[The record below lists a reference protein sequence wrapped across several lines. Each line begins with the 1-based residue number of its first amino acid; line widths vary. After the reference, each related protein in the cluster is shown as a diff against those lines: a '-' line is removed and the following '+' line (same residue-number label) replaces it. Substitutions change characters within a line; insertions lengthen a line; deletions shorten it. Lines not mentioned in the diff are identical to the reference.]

1 MKKKLCICGSI
12 CILLVCGFLT
22 FIINKRTDDN
32 SEKEDTS
39 VSVEATT
46 ELNFSVTEEIMTDI
60 TEEDMTN
67 TYEEDAQYVYY
78 LEDEA
83 VRNDPIF
90 HAFVENE
97 ITAFDLIEK
106 EDKYLIDYYEEYL
119 NWGIFYGVHY
129 MAEDLDSDGE
139 EELLIFWQYRST
151 DGKLFV
157 FDKVDGKL
165 NAWEVWEDFLT
176 MHLMESQ
183 YYGNGLFSTEGSVGQ
198 IIGQYNSD
206 GRIEYILK
214 FTHWQEYGENTS
226 SLHGELILYEDGIEE
241 KKISYEGLYYEADD
255 IWEWTEENQE
265 NKDECD
271 SILNEIRTEIGKG
284 EVIRH
289 VEWEEEA
296 EQITL
301 EELLYILGE
310 Q

>member
-12 CILLVCGFLT
+12 CILLVCGFLI
-22 FIINKRTDDN
+22 FIANNRTDDN
-32 SEKEDTS
+32 SEKEDT
-39 VSVEATT
+39 
-46 ELNFSVTEEIMTDI
+46 
-60 TEEDMTN
+60 TN
-67 TYEEDAQYVYY
+67 TYDEDVQYVYY

-83 VRNDPIF
+83 VRNDPLF
-90 HAFVENE
+90 HAFVKNE
-97 ITAFDLIEK
+97 IAAYDLIEK
-106 EDKYLIDYYEEYL
+106 KDKYLIDYYEEYL
-119 NWGIFYGVHY
+119 KWGIFYGVHY

-139 EELLIFWQYRST
+139 EELLIFWQYRQT

-157 FDKVDGKL
+157 FDKADGKL
-165 NAWEVWEDFLT
+165 NTWEVWEDFLT
-176 MHLMESQ
+176 TRLMESQ

-214 FTHWQEYGENTS
+214 FTHWQEYGENTR
-226 SLHGELILYEDGIEE
+226 SLHGDLILYEDGIEE
-241 KKISYEGLYYEADD
+241 KKITYEGLYYETDD

-301 EELLYILGE
+301 EELLKSVFAPGNTQEGIY
-310 Q
+310 